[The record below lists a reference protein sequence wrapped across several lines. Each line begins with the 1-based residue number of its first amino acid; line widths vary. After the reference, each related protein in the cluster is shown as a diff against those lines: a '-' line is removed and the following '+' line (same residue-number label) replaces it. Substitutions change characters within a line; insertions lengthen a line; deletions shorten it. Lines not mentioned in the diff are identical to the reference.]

1 MPTYNFKCPDC
12 EKTLQ
17 EVRTFE
23 DADKELLCDACN
35 IAMHKVYS
43 VGAIKFNG
51 GGFYSNDK

>member
-12 EKTLQ
+12 ENTGQ
-17 EVRTFE
+17 DVRSFE
-23 DADKELLCDACN
+23 DADKEFLCESCN

-43 VGAIKFNG
+43 VGVIKFNG